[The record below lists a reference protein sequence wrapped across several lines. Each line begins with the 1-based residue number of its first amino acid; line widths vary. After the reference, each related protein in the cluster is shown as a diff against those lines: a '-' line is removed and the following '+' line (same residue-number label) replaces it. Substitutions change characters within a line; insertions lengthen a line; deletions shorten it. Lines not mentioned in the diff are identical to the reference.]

1 MIPEGYNLKKFLCLL
16 LCAALI
22 CMLGGCGK
30 SGNEAAPAAQDG
42 NFAPETT
49 AVVGSGLAQAIA
61 SVDDADEAQPA
72 ADAPQD
78 MQDDATE
85 EPIAQ
90 DVPID
95 LPAGDVP
102 SDEGVSDAAASDEG
116 ASDEGAQSSDT
127 PEPTSAPNDAQP
139 FATATPQPNTAIS
152 GYAEVVG
159 TGLGFRFSYP
169 QGWQNIPGKSSV
181 CYIQPLGNGTEYPA
195 RVTVTMKRLSH
206 TGNETRLQEQM
217 VSFVKVI
224 QDQYDEKTFEVD
236 TNLDT
241 NTGFMGGKRSYA
253 TTYLAYDDDQE
264 IKGYIAMTYFDR
276 YVFCFHFQC
285 AYEDY
290 VAFEPA
296 IRHMRDSVTPD
307 EDSLNS

>member
-1 MIPEGYNLKKFLCLL
+1 MIPEGYNLKRFLCLL
-16 LCAALI
+16 MCAALI
-22 CMLGGCGK
+22 CILGGCGK
-30 SGNEAAPAAQDG
+30 SGSEDAPAAQDG

-49 AVVGSGLAQAIA
+49 AVAGSGLAQAVA
-61 SVDDADEAQPA
+61 SVEDSAEAQPTAVDVQDVPGSA
-72 ADAPQD
+72 A
-78 MQDDATE
+78 E

-90 DVPID
+90 DVTID
-95 LPAGDVP
+95 LPAADVP
-102 SDEGVSDAAASDEG
+102 TDEVPTGDSAAQA
-116 ASDEGAQSSDT
+116 SDT
-127 PEPTSAPNDAQP
+127 PGPTSESSDAQP

-169 QGWQNIPGKSSV
+169 QGWENIPGKSTV
-181 CYIQPLGNGTEYPA
+181 CFVQPLEDGTNYPA
-195 RVTVTMKRLSH
+195 RVTVSMKKLSH
-206 TGNETRLQEQM
+206 SGSETRLQEQM
-217 VSFVKVI
+217 VSFVEI
-224 QDQYDEKTFEVD
+224 LQDQYDEKTFEVD

-241 NTGFMGGKRSYA
+241 TTGFMGGKRSYA
-253 TTYLAYDDDQE
+253 TTYLAYDGDQE
-264 IKGYIAMTYFDR
+264 IKGYIAMTYFDK

-307 EDSLNS
+307 EDSLKS

>member
-1 MIPEGYNLKKFLCLL
+1 MIPEGYNLKRFLCLL

-30 SGNEAAPAAQDG
+30 SGNEDAPAAQDG

-49 AVVGSGLAQAIA
+49 AVAGSGLAQAVA
-61 SVDDADEAQPA
+61 SVGDSAEAQPTGV
-72 ADAPQD
+72 DAQVEPD
-78 MQDDATE
+78 SASE
-85 EPIAQ
+85 EPLAQ

-95 LPAGDVP
+95 LPAADVP
-102 SDEGVSDAAASDEG
+102 TDEVSTEDSAV
-116 ASDEGAQSSDT
+116 QPSDT
-127 PEPTSAPNDAQP
+127 PEPTSESSAAQP

-152 GYAEVVG
+152 GYDEVVG

-169 QGWQNIPGKSSV
+169 QGWQNIPGKSTV
-181 CYIQPLGNGTEYPA
+181 CFVQPMEDGTVYPA
-195 RVTVTMKRLSH
+195 RVTVSMKKLSH
-206 TGNETRLQEQM
+206 SGSETRLQEQM
-217 VSFVKVI
+217 VSFVEI
-224 QDQYDEKTFEVD
+224 LQDQYDAKTFEVD
-236 TNLDT
+236 TDLDT
-241 NTGFMGGKRSYA
+241 TTGFMGGKRSYA
-253 TTYLAYDDDQE
+253 TTYLAYDGDQE
-264 IKGYIAMTYFDR
+264 IKGYIAMTYFDK

-307 EDSLNS
+307 EDSLKS

>member
-1 MIPEGYNLKKFLCLL
+1 MKRFLCLL

-30 SGNEAAPAAQDG
+30 SGNEDAPAAQDG

-49 AVVGSGLAQAIA
+49 AVAGSGLAQAVA
-61 SVDDADEAQPA
+61 SVGDSAEAQPTGV
-72 ADAPQD
+72 DAQVEPD
-78 MQDDATE
+78 SASE
-85 EPIAQ
+85 EPLAQ

-95 LPAGDVP
+95 LPAADVP
-102 SDEGVSDAAASDEG
+102 TDEVSTEDSAV
-116 ASDEGAQSSDT
+116 QPSDT
-127 PEPTSAPNDAQP
+127 PEPTSESSAAQP

-152 GYAEVVG
+152 GYDEVVG

-169 QGWQNIPGKSSV
+169 QGWQNIPGKSTV
-181 CYIQPLGNGTEYPA
+181 CFVQPMEDGTVYPA
-195 RVTVTMKRLSH
+195 RVTVSMKKLSH
-206 TGNETRLQEQM
+206 SGSETRLQEQM
-217 VSFVKVI
+217 VSFVEI
-224 QDQYDEKTFEVD
+224 LQDQYDAKTFEVD
-236 TNLDT
+236 TDLDT
-241 NTGFMGGKRSYA
+241 TTGFMGGKRSYA
-253 TTYLAYDDDQE
+253 TTYLAYDGDQE
-264 IKGYIAMTYFDR
+264 IKGYIAMTYFDK

-307 EDSLNS
+307 EDSLKS

>member
-1 MIPEGYNLKKFLCLL
+1 MIPEGYNLKRFLCLL

-30 SGNEAAPAAQDG
+30 SGNEDAPAAQDG

-49 AVVGSGLAQAIA
+49 AVAGSGLAQAVA
-61 SVDDADEAQPA
+61 SVGDSAEAQPTGV
-72 ADAPQD
+72 DAQVEPD
-78 MQDDATE
+78 SASE
-85 EPIAQ
+85 EPLAQ

-95 LPAGDVP
+95 LPAADVP
-102 SDEGVSDAAASDEG
+102 TDEVPTEDSAVQPSA
-116 ASDEGAQSSDT
+116 T
-127 PEPTSAPNDAQP
+127 PEPTSESSAAQP

-169 QGWQNIPGKSSV
+169 QGWQNIPGKSTV
-181 CYIQPLGNGTEYPA
+181 CFVQPMEDGTVYPA
-195 RVTVTMKRLSH
+195 RVTVSMKKLSH
-206 TGNETRLQEQM
+206 SGSETRLQEQM
-217 VSFVKVI
+217 VSFVEI
-224 QDQYDEKTFEVD
+224 LQDQYDAKTFEVD
-236 TNLDT
+236 TDLDT
-241 NTGFMGGKRSYA
+241 TTGFMGGKRSYA
-253 TTYLAYDDDQE
+253 TTYLAYDGDQE
-264 IKGYIAMTYFDR
+264 IKGYIAMTYFDK

-307 EDSLNS
+307 EDSLKS

>member
-1 MIPEGYNLKKFLCLL
+1 MIPEGYNLKRFLCLL

-30 SGNEAAPAAQDG
+30 SGNEDAPAAQDG

-49 AVVGSGLAQAIA
+49 AVAGSGLAQAVA
-61 SVDDADEAQPA
+61 SVGDSAEAQPTGV
-72 ADAPQD
+72 DAQVEPD
-78 MQDDATE
+78 SASE
-85 EPIAQ
+85 EPLAQ

-95 LPAGDVP
+95 LPAADVP
-102 SDEGVSDAAASDEG
+102 TDEVPTEDSAVQPSA
-116 ASDEGAQSSDT
+116 T
-127 PEPTSAPNDAQP
+127 PEPTSESSAAQP

-169 QGWQNIPGKSSV
+169 QGWQNIPGKSTV
-181 CYIQPLGNGTEYPA
+181 CFVQPMEDGTVYPA
-195 RVTVTMKRLSH
+195 RVTVSMKKLSH
-206 TGNETRLQEQM
+206 SGSETRLQEQM
-217 VSFVKVI
+217 VSFVEI
-224 QDQYDEKTFEVD
+224 LQDQYDAKTFEVD
-236 TNLDT
+236 TDLDT
-241 NTGFMGGKRSYA
+241 TTGFMGGKRSYA
-253 TTYLAYDDDQE
+253 TTYLAYDGDQE
-264 IKGYIAMTYFDR
+264 IKGYIAMTYFDK

-307 EDSLNS
+307 EDSLES